1 MIAPLMRYD
10 GDRTFQDVDK
20 DTLNLLKEQYQ
31 FLTSVLDE
39 VTDPI
44 LVIGTDFKVKFANK
58 AACNFANDKGCFHV
72 TEPCCH
78 KLIFDSKLPCARF
91 GRPCPLIMAL
101 ESDSTAV
108 IESEHIMPDGTSS
121 LFEIK
126 ASPLYNQKGESLGIV
141 ESFRDITDR
150 KQYTTVLQNGH
161 KELEDRVVSRTEELI
176 QSNKKLANQLEKQQK
191 TDNIIRAQ
199 RDKFQCMLAAIKQ
212 GMHIVNSEYG
222 IEFQNKVMI
231 DACGDIIA
239 SKCYQVYHGIDSP
252 CTDCLMEKAIETN
265 TVQRAGEII
274 INDRFYSRSYAP
286 FTDTDSKK
294 KCLILFND
302 ITEEKAY
309 QAKKIHTSQLA
320 SIGELSAGVAH
331 EINNPINGIINYAQV
346 LLDDSEEEE
355 SSFLLARIIK
365 EGKRIAKIVSS
376 LLAFSRQD
384 SDDKESFQETYLQE
398 VLDNSLTLVRHQLE
412 KDGIDIQINLQTND
426 FQVWVHP
433 QQLEQVIINVLSN
446 ARHALNEKY
455 PGHEKDK
462 LLEINSLIVRIDD
475 TPYIRLSFK
484 DLGGGI
490 PKEIIDNVCT
500 PFFSTKKEGEG
511 TGLGLSISQGFIKKF
526 NGFLQINSEP
536 GEYTE
541 ITIDLPVT
549 YLEHE

>member
-1 MIAPLMRYD
+1 MISPLTYYD
-10 GDRTFQDVDK
+10 EDRIFQDVDK
-20 DTLNLLKEQYQ
+20 DTLNLMKEQYQ

-39 VTDPI
+39 VIDPI

-78 KLIFDSKLPCARF
+78 KLIFDSDRPCSSF
-91 GRPCPLIMAL
+91 GKPCPLIMAL
-101 ESDSTAV
+101 ESDDTAV
-108 IESEHIMPDGTSS
+108 IESEHTMPDGTTK
-121 LFEIK
+121 LYEIK
-126 ASPLYNQKGESLGIV
+126 ASPLYSQDGESLGIV

-150 KQYTTVLQNGH
+150 EKYTTVLQNGH
-161 KELEDRVVSRTEELI
+161 KELEDRVASRTEELTQI
-176 QSNKKLANQLEKQQK
+176 NKELASQLIKQQK
-191 TDNIIRAQ
+191 ADNIIRAQ
-199 RDKFQCMLAAIKQ
+199 RDKFQCMLTAIKQ
-212 GMHIVNSEYG
+212 GMHIVNSEYE

-231 DACGDIIA
+231 DACGEIVA
-239 SKCYQVYHGIDSP
+239 NKCYQVYLGIGSP
-252 CTDCLMEKAIETN
+252 CTGCLMEKAIQTN

-274 INDRFYSRSYAP
+274 IKDRFYSRSYAP

-331 EINNPINGIINYAQV
+331 EINNPINGIINYAQI
-346 LLDDSEEEE
+346 LLDDTEDEEEN
-355 SSFLLARIIK
+355 SFLLGRIIK
-365 EGKRIAKIVSS
+365 EGKRIAKIVSN
-376 LLAFSRQD
+376 LLAFSRQEGDD
-384 SDDKESFQETYLQE
+384 SEGFRETYLQE
-398 VLDNSLTLVRHQLE
+398 ALDNALTLVRHQLE
-412 KDGIDIQINLQTND
+412 KDGIDIQINLQSND
-426 FQVWVHP
+426 LQVWVHP

-446 ARHALNEKY
+446 ARYALNEKY
-455 PGHEKDK
+455 PGYEKGK
-462 LLEINSLIVRIDD
+462 RLEINSLFVEEDD
-475 TPYIRLSFK
+475 SSYMQLSFK

-511 TGLGLSISQGFIKKF
+511 TGLGLSISQGLIKKF

-541 ITIDLPVT
+541 IVIDLPVT
-549 YLEHE
+549 S